1 MLMNGRLPITND
13 VDYALDLLVH
23 SRHRSVFNYQ
33 YHSPAWRDPR
43 YAPPQPLE
51 LARITS
57 LQLYMQHV
65 DDCDLAGT
73 LINSAPLVKN
83 LALEFDCRIWYVNEG
98 YSPISRPKF
107 EYCTC
112 LSVVERAVRT
122 VKPDY
127 RTI

>member
-1 MLMNGRLPITND
+1 MHRLPITND

-23 SRHRSVFNYQ
+23 NRHHNVSNYQ

-51 LARITS
+51 LAHITS

-83 LALEFDCRIWYVNEG
+83 LALEFDCRIWCVNEG
-98 YSPISRPKF
+98 YKPISQHRF
-107 EYCTC
+107 GLRTG
-112 LSVVERAVRT
+112 LSMAVQVVRA
-122 VKPDY
+122 
-127 RTI
+127 